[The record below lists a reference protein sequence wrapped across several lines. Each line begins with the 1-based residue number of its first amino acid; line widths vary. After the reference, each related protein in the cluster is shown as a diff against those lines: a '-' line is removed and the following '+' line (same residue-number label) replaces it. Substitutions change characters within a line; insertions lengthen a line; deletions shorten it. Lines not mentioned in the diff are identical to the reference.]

1 VPCCVPVWIQNMR
14 ASVSKWLVYR
24 HGVRGGGGGGFDV
37 YVCWSCNQHRSHPQ
51 VYLTPSGRPIHPRI
65 LQADQY
71 LSPLSRHYWPERG
84 KQVVIWRMCSSQW
97 AGAHPILFI
106 ALFKRDRPK
115 VLLPSAVVKYFP
127 FGGWVGGRVGGGGY
141 LFYLIVRHDFGTV
154 FNLEIVAHFVLDL
167 LR

>member
-1 VPCCVPVWIQNMR
+1 M
-14 ASVSKWLVYR
+14 
-24 HGVRGGGGGGFDV
+24 
-37 YVCWSCNQHRSHPQ
+37 
-51 VYLTPSGRPIHPRI
+51 
-65 LQADQY
+65 
-71 LSPLSRHYWPERG
+71 
-84 KQVVIWRMCSSQW
+84 VIWRMCSSQW

-127 FGGWVGGRVGGGGY
+127 FGGWVGGRVGGGY